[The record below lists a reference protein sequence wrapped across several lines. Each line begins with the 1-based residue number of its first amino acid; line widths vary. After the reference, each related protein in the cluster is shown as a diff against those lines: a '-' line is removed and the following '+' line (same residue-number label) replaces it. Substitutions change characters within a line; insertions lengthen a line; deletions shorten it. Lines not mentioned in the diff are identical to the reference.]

1 MLANFTLW
9 RGSAIP
15 CGGNRSGRRRQNHLP
30 KKLPQLVSRQFALLR
45 LRGFQFWVTAGTE
58 EHSYRVTPAS

>member
-15 CGGNRSGRRRQNHLP
+15 CGGNRFGLSKGKDPIEKPMVGESSIIGGR
-30 KKLPQLVSRQFALLR
+30 
-45 LRGFQFWVTAGTE
+45 
-58 EHSYRVTPAS
+58 